1 MSRTGVGAV
10 IGLNAIGRQD
20 QILCNLDTHEKDASP
35 FYKEYTQWGHYTKFY
50 KSYVRTAPVGS
61 NTWPFTGTGE
71 RVGFIIDPKISGDL
85 LTNLHIVMDLPA
97 LTDGG
102 IWTDKIGR
110 ALIKSVEFKV
120 DTVTV
125 EKLDDLGL
133 VFKDELFTTEHD
145 NAVRNYCQNGQL
157 YMNTLIQPQDFVTN
171 PDILPLSPD
180 HRSSALHLYINLGF
194 CFGRTHSYRPE
205 PFPMAAVFN
214 QKIYVD
220 IEFKPKTWF
229 TNSNTA
235 VYAPQV
241 TLVTEQVTLSDQER
255 LYIQRRP
262 FSIRYKMVERM
273 KSAQTDK
280 TAQTTTQN
288 TGVTGSAPILTLD
301 LESGSPVSTIGWFFQ
316 NRRFINTLASDT
328 LNSNLFLN
336 RFNFSSHENY
346 SCINPL
352 SAGYVGNYY
361 GYNEYDFPVCSQT
374 ELLHSKHDVKLLY
387 SGSENVNI
395 PSTSIFFRDIF
406 SQTKGLFRPHKN
418 IFSYSFEENPLRT
431 EESGSSEKNI
441 NDYKLF
447 LKLINSTEVTA
458 NVFDVYVYTVCYK
471 SLNFENGNLI
481 KKM

>member
-20 QILCNLDTHEKDASP
+20 QVLCNLDTHEKGESP
-35 FYKEYTQWGHYTKFY
+35 FYQEYTKWSHYTKFY
-50 KSYVRTAPVGS
+50 KSHIRDAPVGTT
-61 NTWPFTGTGE
+61 TWPFTGEGE
-71 RVGFIIDPKISGDL
+71 RVGFILDPKISGDL
-85 LTNLHIVMDLPA
+85 LTNLFLKVDLPA
-97 LTDGG
+97 LTDNG

-110 ALIKSVEFKV
+110 ALIKSVEFRV

-145 NAVRNYCQNGQL
+145 NAVRNHCQNGQL
-157 YMNTLIQPQDFVTN
+157 YLNTLIQPQDFVTN
-171 PDILPLSPD
+171 PDILPLSPA
-180 HRSSALHLYINLGF
+180 HNRSALHLYINLGF

-220 IEFKPKTWF
+220 IEFRPKEWF
-229 TNSNTA
+229 TNSTTN
-235 VYAPQV
+235 VYAQRL
-241 TLVTEQVTLSDQER
+241 TLISEQVTLSDQER

-262 FSIRYKMVERM
+262 FSLQYKTISRM
-273 KSAQTDK
+273 KSTQTDK
-280 TAQTTTQN
+280 TAQTTTQ
-288 TGVTGSAPILTLD
+288 TSGATGSVSTLSVQ
-301 LESGSPVSTIGWFFQ
+301 LESAVPVSLLGWFFQ
-316 NRRFINTLASDT
+316 NRRFVKTAPDT

-346 SCINPL
+346 SAVNPL
-352 SAGYVGNYY
+352 ISGYAGNYY

-374 ELLHSKHDVKLLY
+374 ELLNTTNDVKLLY
-387 SGSENVNI
+387 SGSDNASI
-395 PSTSIFFRDIF
+395 PSTSVFFRDIL
-406 SQTKGLFRPHKN
+406 SQTKGLYRPSKN
-418 IFSYSFEENPLRT
+418 IFTYTFEEHPMNS
-431 EESGSSEKNI
+431 EESGSSVK
-441 NDYKLF
+441 DLGKYVLS
-447 LKLINSTEVTA
+447 LKLINSTEVTS
-458 NVFDVYVYTVCYK
+458 NLFDIYVYTACYM

>member
-20 QILCNLDTHEKDASP
+20 QILCNLETHEKGESS
-35 FYKEYTQWGHYTKFY
+35 FYKDHVQWSHYTKFY
-50 KSYVRTAPVGS
+50 RSHVRDAPVGS
-61 NTWPFTGTGE
+61 NTWPFGGTGE
-71 RVGFIIDPKISGDL
+71 RVGFILDPKISGDL
-85 LTNLHIVMDLPA
+85 LTNLFLKVDLPA

-120 DTVTV
+120 DTITV

-145 NAVRNYCQNGQL
+145 NAVRNHCQNGQL

-171 PDILPLSPD
+171 PEILPLSPD
-180 HRSSALHLYINLGF
+180 HQSSALHLYINLGF

-220 IEFKPKTWF
+220 IEFQPKVWF
-229 TNSNTA
+229 TNSTTA
-235 VYAPQV
+235 VYAQKL
-241 TLVTEQVTLSDQER
+241 TLVSEQVTLSDQER

-262 FSIRYKMVERM
+262 FSLRYMTIERI

-280 TAQTTTQN
+280 TAQTTTQ
-288 TGVTGSAPILTLD
+288 TSGASGSVPILTVQL
-301 LESGSPVSTIGWFFQ
+301 GSTAPVCVAGWFFQ
-316 NRRFINTLASDT
+316 NRRFIKTATDT
-328 LNSNLFLN
+328 TNSNLFLN

-346 SCINPL
+346 SAVNPL

-361 GYNEYDFPVCSQT
+361 GYNEYDFPACSQMQ
-374 ELLHSKHDVKLLY
+374 LLHTTNDVKLLY
-387 SGSENVNI
+387 SGSDNANI
-395 PSTSIFFRDIF
+395 PSTSVFFRDIL
-406 SQTKGLFRPHKN
+406 SQTKGLCRPAKN
-418 IFSYSFEENPLRT
+418 IFSYTFEEDPMSS
-431 EESGSSEKNI
+431 EESGSSVK
-441 NDYKLF
+441 DLSKYTLS
-447 LKLINSTEVTA
+447 LKLINSTEVTT
-458 NVFDVYVYTVCYK
+458 NVFDLYVYTASYM
-471 SLNFENGNLI
+471 SLNFESGNLI